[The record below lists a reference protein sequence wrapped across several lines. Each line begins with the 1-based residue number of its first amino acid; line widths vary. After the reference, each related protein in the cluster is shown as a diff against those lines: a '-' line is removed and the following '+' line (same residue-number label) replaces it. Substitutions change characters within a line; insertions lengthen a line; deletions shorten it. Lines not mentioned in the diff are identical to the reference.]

1 MKQAVKLLLLPALA
15 AAAIGGCLAACSAPH
30 PDDAPDLIARVGK
43 QRLTRS
49 ELDKV
54 LSPSLSPADSTRA
67 ARSYIRTWIDSR
79 IMGEMA
85 SRNIPDMS
93 EIDRM
98 VEDYRNQLIAWEYS
112 RLMYMQHGDREI
124 PADSIAAY
132 YEKHS
137 ADFVLERPLVKGVY
151 IKIADNS
158 PSLPAVRKLY
168 RSTRDADIDRLEKQD
183 LKGVIHYDYF
193 RDRWVDWEQIETRIP
208 IDFGPSPDA
217 FLAAHKTVEVS
228 ENGFTHLLEI
238 TEYLK
243 TGAVMPLERAEERI
257 RRDLF
262 NTHRREYDAR
272 LRMELLTRGLN
283 DGTVII
289 KVPLE

>member
-1 MKQAVKLLLLPALA
+1 
-15 AAAIGGCLAACSAPH
+15 
-30 PDDAPDLIARVGK
+30 
-43 QRLTRS
+43 
-49 ELDKV
+49 
-54 LSPSLSPADSTRA
+54 
-67 ARSYIRTWIDSR
+67 
-79 IMGEMA
+79 MGEVA

-98 VEDYRNQLIAWEYS
+98 VEEYRNQLIAWEYS
-112 RLMYMQHGDREI
+112 RLMYMQHGDREF

-132 YEKHS
+132 YEQHS

-158 PSLPAVRKLY
+158 PSLSLVKRLY
-168 RSTRDADIDRLEKQD
+168 KSTRDADIDRLEKHD
-183 LKGVIHYDYF
+183 FGGMIHYDYF

-208 IDFGPSPDA
+208 LDFGPSPDA
-217 FLAAHKTVEVS
+217 FLAANKTVEVS
-228 ENGFTHLLEI
+228 ENGYTHLLEI

-243 TGAVMPLERAEERI
+243 TGSVMPLERAEERI

-262 NTHRREYDAR
+262 NLNRREYEAR

-283 DGTVII
+283 DGTVVI
-289 KVPLE
+289 KVPLD